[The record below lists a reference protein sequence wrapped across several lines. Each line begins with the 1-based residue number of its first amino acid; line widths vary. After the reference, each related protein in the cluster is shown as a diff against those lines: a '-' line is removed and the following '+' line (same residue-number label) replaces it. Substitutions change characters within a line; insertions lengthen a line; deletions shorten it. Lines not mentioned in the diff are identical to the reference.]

1 MKRRLVFYL
10 FASTLALP
18 CLLRSQLP
26 PDSAA
31 AHPNSPQN
39 AERKSSTETVVA
51 HPLDAA
57 DLDTFFDGIIPLQLE
72 RSDVAGATVLVMKD
86 GKPLLFKGYGYAD
99 AKEKIAVDPR
109 LQFSDWRRSQ
119 AVYLGF
125 RDATARARQTG
136 SGC

>member
-1 MKRRLVFYL
+1 L
-10 FASTLALP
+10 ASTLARP

-39 AERKSSTETVVA
+39 AERKSSTETIVA

-86 GKPLLFKGYGYAD
+86 GKPLLFKGYWYAD
-99 AKEKIAVDPR
+99 AKEKKAVDPTSTIFR
-109 LQFSDWRRSQ
+109 LASISKLFTWVSVMQLQEQGKLD
-119 AVYLGF
+119 LMLM
-125 RDATARARQTG
+125 
-136 SGC
+136 